1 MATSATQSARD
12 CADITPS
19 NTANMA
25 REARAI
31 FIGSGGNL
39 KITTQYGSTV
49 TFKNLVRGQI
59 LPVQVVKVWATGTT
73 AGDLIALY

>member
-12 CADITPS
+12 VADITPN
-19 NTANMA
+19 NTRNLA

-31 FIGSGGNL
+31 YVGTGGHL
-39 KITTQYGSTV
+39 RITTQYGNTV

-59 LPVQVVKVWATGTT
+59 LPVQVMKVWATGTT
-73 AGDLIALY
+73 ATDLIALF